1 MITKFFRTIFGYKYS
16 WLILI
21 ILFIIIKLSILFQ
34 EQILLSI
41 LSDIL
46 LIPIVYRI
54 VQSLINILKR
64 RNFSQIQLL
73 IGFIIAEI
81 IFIFISE
88 ASLYILSPTLKSL
101 KNIVERPDVFIGL
114 LSTFYAFIYVTFI
127 SLILSIITILY
138 FTRQKKRQNT
148 YYYTMIIHL
157 ILSSIFSNFSKI
169 DSLKFLPYT
178 FGSVSIFFF
187 IIMSYLNKWIIY
199 LKKREKLIV
208 IGLSNLLLFTIIYSM
223 VSSGSKSQ
231 LEDLLSLFSY
241 SIVQG
246 YKLILGIALVY
257 SLILIVVSI
266 FQLPTAELIEKRT
279 FEVESLQKFSQT
291 ISKVFDIDELTSF
304 IFDTLKKINN
314 PKNICLVLFDENNKL
329 KFYHSPAYIEADF
342 KNFVES
348 YTRTE
353 QLKSISFNNGAI
365 NQNYFELYQSA
376 KIDSKKIIKVPL
388 VFNENLLGILFLDF
402 PEEVNIENE
411 DLSTIKSIA
420 EYTSIAIQ
428 NNRFFHESIKKE
440 RIEKE
445 LEVARDIQRRLLPQI
460 VPQIKELDVSWLFIP
475 AFDVG
480 GDYYDYFII
489 DDSTLSFVIADVSGK
504 GISAAFYM
512 SEVKGI
518 FESLSKI
525 SKSPKEILKIA
536 NNILCR
542 SLDKKSFVSVV
553 YITIDLK
560 SGEAKLSRSG
570 HCPII
575 YMTNQEYKSLKPSG
589 IAIGLDCSNIFENN
603 LHEITLNLNPGDFLF
618 LYTDGVIEAR
628 NKDRMEFGEERLKR
642 ILNHSTD
649 QSCDQIIQYIAKE
662 ISIFSQNYPQ
672 HDDITM
678 LAIKFLGVSK

>member
-1 MITKFFRTIFGYKYS
+1 MITKFFRTFFGYKYS
-16 WLILI
+16 WLILV
-21 ILFIIIKLSILFQ
+21 ILFIVFKLSIIFQ

-46 LIPIVYRI
+46 LIPIVYKI
-54 VQSLINILKR
+54 VHYLIHIQKQ

-88 ASLYILSPTLKSL
+88 TSLYILSPTLKSL
-101 KNIVERPDVFIGL
+101 KNFVEKPDLFIGL
-114 LSTFYAFIYVTFI
+114 LSTFYAFIYVSFI

-138 FTRQKKRQNT
+138 FTRQKQKQDR
-148 YYYTMIIHL
+148 YYYTMIIFL
-157 ILSSIFSNFSKI
+157 ILSSICSNFNKVE
-169 DSLKFLPYT
+169 SLQFLSYT
-178 FGSVSIFFF
+178 FGSLSIFFF

-199 LKKREKLIV
+199 LKRKEKLIV
-208 IGLSNLLLFTIIYSM
+208 IGLSNLLLFIIIYSM
-223 VSSGSKSQ
+223 ISSGSKNQ
-231 LEDLLSLFSY
+231 LEDLLSVFSN

-246 YKLILGIALVY
+246 YKLILGIAFVY

-266 FQLPTAELIEKRT
+266 FQLPTAELIERRT

-304 IFDTLKKINN
+304 IFDTFKKIDN
-314 PKNICLVLFDENNKL
+314 PKNICLVLFDDYNKL
-329 KFYHSPAYIEADF
+329 NFYHSHSQVDEAF
-342 KNFVES
+342 KKFVENYIS
-348 YTRTE
+348 NE
-353 QLKSISFNNGAI
+353 QLKSHSLNSATI
-365 NQNYFELYQSA
+365 NPNYFELNQSA
-376 KIDSKKIIKVPL
+376 KIDSKKIINIPL
-388 VFNENLLGILFLDF
+388 IFNEKLLGIIFLDF
-402 PEEVNIENE
+402 PGDVIIEND
-411 DLSTIKSIA
+411 DLNTIKSIA

-428 NNRFFHESIKKE
+428 NNRFFQELIKKE

-445 LEVARDIQRRLLPQI
+445 FEVARDIQRRLLPQI
-460 VPQIKELDVSWLFIP
+460 VPQINELDISWLFIP

-489 DDSTLSFVIADVSGK
+489 DDSTVSFVIADVSGK

-525 SKSPKEILKIA
+525 SKSPKEILTIA
-536 NNILCR
+536 NKILCK
-542 SLDKKSFVSVV
+542 SLDKKSFVSAV
-553 YITIDLK
+553 YTTIDLK
-560 SGEAKLSRSG
+560 SGQAKLSRSG

-575 YMTNQEYKSLKPSG
+575 YMSNQEYKTLKPSG
-589 IAIGLDCSNIFENN
+589 IAIGLACSKIFENN
-603 LHEITLNLNPGDFLF
+603 LDEITLNLKRDDFLF

-628 NKDRMEFGEERLKR
+628 NKTKNEFGEERLKK
-642 ILNHSTD
+642 ILNHSK
-649 QSCDQIIQYIAKE
+649 QNNCDQIIQNIAKE
-662 ISIFSQNYPQ
+662 ISIFSQDYPQ

>member
-1 MITKFFRTIFGYKYS
+1 MITKFFRTLIGYKYS
-16 WLILI
+16 WLILV
-21 ILFIIIKLSILFQ
+21 ILFLVFKLSILFQ

-54 VQSLINILKR
+54 VQNLIHIQKQ

-88 ASLYILSPTLKSL
+88 TSLYILSPTLKSL
-101 KNIVERPDVFIGL
+101 KNIVEKPDLFIGL
-114 LSTFYAFIYVTFI
+114 LSTFYAFIYVSFI

-138 FTRQKKRQNT
+138 FTRQKKKQDR
-148 YYYTMIIHL
+148 YYYTMIIFL
-157 ILSSIFSNFSKI
+157 ILSSICSNFNKVE
-169 DSLKFLPYT
+169 SLQFLPYT
-178 FGSVSIFFF
+178 FGSLSIFFF

-199 LKKREKLIV
+199 LKRKEKLIV
-208 IGLSNLLLFTIIYSM
+208 IGLSNLLLFIIIYSM
-223 VSSGSKSQ
+223 ISSGSKNQ
-231 LEDLLSLFSY
+231 LEDLLSVFSN

-246 YKLILGIALVY
+246 YKLILGIAFVY

-304 IFDTLKKINN
+304 IFDTLKKIDN

-329 KFYHSPAYIEADF
+329 NFYHPPYQTDEAF
-342 KNFVES
+342 KNFVEN
-348 YTRTE
+348 YTSNE
-353 QLKSISFNNGAI
+353 QLKSTLLNSGNI
-365 NQNYFELYQSA
+365 NPNYFELYQSA
-376 KIDSKKIIKVPL
+376 EIDSKKIIKVPL
-388 VFNENLLGILFLDF
+388 IFNEKLLGILFLDF
-402 PEEVNIENE
+402 PGDVNIEND
-411 DLSTIKSIA
+411 DLNTIKSIA
-420 EYTSIAIQ
+420 EYTSIAMQ
-428 NNRFFHESIKKE
+428 NNRFFRESIKKE

-445 LEVARDIQRRLLPQI
+445 FEVARDIQRRLLPQV
-460 VPQIKELDVSWLFIP
+460 VPQIKELDISWLFIP

-489 DDSTLSFVIADVSGK
+489 DDSTVSFVIADVSGK

-525 SKSPKEILKIA
+525 SKSPKEILTIA
-536 NNILCR
+536 NKILCK
-542 SLDKKSFVSVV
+542 SLDKKSFVSAV

-560 SGEAKLSRSG
+560 SGQAKLSRSG
-570 HCPII
+570 HCPIF
-575 YMTNQEYKSLKPSG
+575 YMSNQEYKTLKPSG
-589 IAIGLDCSNIFENN
+589 IAIGLDCSKIFENN
-603 LHEITLNLNPGDFLF
+603 LDEITLNLNSGDFLF

-628 NKDRMEFGEERLKR
+628 NKAKNEFGEEKLKK
-642 ILNHSTD
+642 ILNHSKEYN
-649 QSCDQIIQYIAKE
+649 CDQIIQNIAKE
-662 ISIFSQNYPQ
+662 ISIFSQDYPQ

-678 LAIKFLGVSK
+678 FAIKFLGVSK